1 MGEVNQFKWVGVRPI
16 LPYEA
21 IPVFQSI
28 PENAQRVWAYNWAE
42 DTWVV
47 VYTVPS
53 GKSLYLCLAI
63 LMASAAADG
72 VGMLCV
78 YNDAGTFQYC
88 LAVTRKAAGDGD
100 TYPISFPIPLEI
112 PSGWEIRLYSNA
124 SSFHSYGFIFGY
136 LL

>member
-42 DTWVV
+42 NTWVV

-100 TYPISFPIPLEI
+100 TYP
-112 PSGWEIRLYSNA
+112 
-124 SSFHSYGFIFGY
+124 Y
-136 LL
+136 LQDNGTEANCVFQMYNMTSANIVNDVP